1 MLKRLKQFI
10 NFLKIKPRRFFF
22 LFLFIL
28 FLIAEYLL
36 FKFNLLNYSHRYFY
50 LFLLFQINLILILF
64 LIYQI
69 FRYIFY
75 TFLEIKIQRFSKSL
89 RVKLLLIY
97 LFSMVFASTLLI
109 IVGFF
114 FFKKTLDLWFKE
126 YSADQLYL
134 TVFGDEDIFRSL
146 ESQLIAKA
154 NLIEKDY
161 ITKTEV
167 IRSKELRER
176 YRYFLNIDAIEV
188 YTLDGDLYKKTYS
201 NDELKKYGIP
211 PSILEELLKDK
222 TPKRQIINL
231 GGKYYVRVFTHVKTK
246 DGHPYIL
253 VVGKVLDSS
262 EIFKTEDLPWDKI
275 LRLSIFLFF
284 ILLFLLVLFIGVWVG
299 NKLGKHLSEPLRML
313 SEATEKISH
322 QDYNINLPNVFY
334 QDDEIGLLIKRF
346 NEMVKRLKDFE
357 EERKKY
363 IESLKAILDQLPIG
377 ILLLTKDFRPIF
389 QNRFILDFLNDIGLK
404 DSNELCHQ
412 IKLFDLLSSI
422 DIANGFYKIYEF
434 TTEKGIFNL
443 GISVFLFELAGQLH
457 YLIII
462 ENLTEKE
469 VLKRLSIWKEVAVRI
484 AHEIKNPLT
493 PIKLSIERLRR
504 KLSDSLSDEDKN
516 LLNQTV
522 DVVLKSIEELQKLSH
537 DLYVLTK
544 KPILD
549 KVEGSL
555 IENIK
560 EVINLYRLAY
570 PNITIKLNAD
580 KDVVFHFDPLVM
592 KRLWINLFENS
603 IKSMKE
609 EGSITIDVLT
619 NSDEVMIV
627 FTDTGEGLPDEV
639 ISTFNSGQWESLKKF
654 GTGLIV
660 IQTVVHLHNGRIVC
674 ERAHPR
680 GSRFIIEF
688 PLAKK

>member
-1 MLKRLKQFI
+1 MLKQFI
-10 NFLKIKPRRFFF
+10 NFLKTKPKRSIF
-22 LFLFIL
+22 LLLFVL
-28 FLIAEYLL
+28 FLIAEYFL
-36 FKFNLLNYSHRYFY
+36 FRFNLLNLSQRYFY

-89 RVKLLLIY
+89 RVKLLFIY
-97 LFSMVFASTLLI
+97 LFSMIFASTLLI

-126 YSADQLYL
+126 YSAVQLYL
-134 TVFGDEDIFRSL
+134 TAFGKEDIFRSL

-154 NLIEKDY
+154 NLIENEY
-161 ITKTEV
+161 ITKTDI

-176 YRYFLNIDAIEV
+176 YRYLLNLDAIEV

-201 NDELKKYGIP
+201 IDELKKYGIP

-231 GGKYYVRVFTHVKTK
+231 GGKYYVRVLTYVKTK

-253 VVGKVLDSS
+253 AVGKVLDSS

-275 LRLSIFLFF
+275 LRLSIFLLF

-299 NKLGKHLSEPLRML
+299 NKLGKRLSEPLRLL

-322 QDYNINLPNVFY
+322 QDYNINLPDVFY

-363 IESLKAILDQLPIG
+363 IDSLKAILDQLPIG
-377 ILLLTKDFRPIF
+377 ILLLTKDFQPIF

-404 DSNELCHQ
+404 DCNELCQQ
-412 IKLFDLLSSI
+412 IKLFDVLSSI
-422 DIANGFYKIYEF
+422 DITNGFYKIYEF
-434 TTEKGIFNL
+434 ATEKGVFNL
-443 GISVFLFELAGQLH
+443 GISVFPFELTGQLH

-469 VLKRLSIWKEVAVRI
+469 VLKRLSVWKEVAVRI

-493 PIKLSIERLRR
+493 PIKLSIERLRK
-504 KLSDSLSDEDKN
+504 KLSDSLSEEDKN

-560 EVINLYRLAY
+560 EVINLYKLAY
-570 PNITIKLNAD
+570 PNITIQLNTD

-609 EGSITIDVLT
+609 EGSITIDVLA
-619 NSDEVMIV
+619 NSDEVRIV

-674 ERAHPR
+674 ERALPR

-688 PLAKK
+688 PITKK

>member
-1 MLKRLKQFI
+1 MPKQSI
-10 NFLKIKPRRFFF
+10 DFLKTKPKRSIFLL
-22 LFLFIL
+22 LFLL

-36 FKFNLLNYSHRYFY
+36 FKLNLLNLSHRYFY

-114 FFKKTLDLWFKE
+114 FLKKTLDLWFKE
-126 YSADQLYL
+126 YSAVQLYL
-134 TVFGDEDIFRSL
+134 TAFGKEDIFRSL

-154 NLIEKDY
+154 NLIENEY
-161 ITKTEV
+161 ITKTDI

-176 YRYFLNIDAIEV
+176 YRYLLNLDAIEV

-201 NDELKKYGIP
+201 NDEFKKYGIP

-231 GGKYYVRVFTHVKTK
+231 GGKYYVRVFTYVKTK

-262 EIFKTEDLPWDKI
+262 EIFKTDDLPWDKI
-275 LRLSIFLFF
+275 LRLSIFLLF
-284 ILLFLLVLFIGVWVG
+284 ILIFLLVLFIGVWVG
-299 NKLGKHLSEPLRML
+299 NKLGKRLSEPLRLL

-322 QDYNINLPNVFY
+322 QDYNINLPDVFY
-334 QDDEIGLLIKRF
+334 QDDEIGLLIRRF

-363 IESLKAILDQLPIG
+363 IDSLKAILDQLPIG
-377 ILLLTKDFRPIF
+377 ILLLTKDFQPIF

-404 DSNELCHQ
+404 DCNELCNQ
-412 IKLFDLLSSI
+412 IKLFDVLSSI
-422 DIANGFYKIYEF
+422 DITNGFYKIYEF
-434 TTEKGIFNL
+434 TTDKGVFNL
-443 GISVFLFELAGQLH
+443 GISVFSFEFTGQLH
-457 YLIII
+457 YLIIV

-493 PIKLSIERLRR
+493 PIKLSIERLRK
-504 KLSDSLSDEDKN
+504 KLSDSLSEEDKN

-560 EVINLYRLAY
+560 EVINLYKLAY
-570 PNITIKLNAD
+570 PNITIKLSID
-580 KDVVFHFDPLVM
+580 KDVVFPFDPLVM

-609 EGSITIDVLT
+609 EGSITIDVLA

-674 ERAHPR
+674 ERGHPR

-688 PLAKK
+688 PITKK

>member
-1 MLKRLKQFI
+1 MPKQFI
-10 NFLKIKPRRFFF
+10 NFLKTKPKRSIFLL
-22 LFLFIL
+22 LFLL
-28 FLIAEYLL
+28 FLVAEYLL
-36 FKFNLLNYSHRYFY
+36 FKLNLLNLSHRYFY

-97 LFSMVFASTLLI
+97 LFSMVFASTLII

-126 YSADQLYL
+126 YSAVQLYL
-134 TVFGDEDIFRSL
+134 TAFGKEDIFRSL

-154 NLIEKDY
+154 NLIENEY
-161 ITKTEV
+161 ITKTDI

-176 YRYFLNIDAIEV
+176 YRYLLNLDAIEV

-201 NDELKKYGIP
+201 NDEFKKYGIP
-211 PSILEELLKDK
+211 PSILEDLLKDK

-231 GGKYYVRVFTHVKTK
+231 GGKYYVRVFTYVKTK
-246 DGHPYIL
+246 DGHPYVL
-253 VVGKVLDSS
+253 AVGKVLDSS
-262 EIFKTEDLPWDKI
+262 EIFKTEEVPWDKI
-275 LRLSIFLFF
+275 LRLSIFLLF
-284 ILLFLLVLFIGVWVG
+284 ILIFLLVLFIGVWVG
-299 NKLGKHLSEPLRML
+299 NKLGKRLSEPLRLL

-322 QDYNINLPNVFY
+322 QDYNINLPDVFY

-346 NEMVKRLKDFE
+346 NEMVNRLKDFE

-363 IESLKAILDQLPIG
+363 IDSLKAILDQLPIG
-377 ILLLTKDFRPIF
+377 ILLLTKDFQPIF
-389 QNRFILDFLNDIGLK
+389 QNRFILDFINDIGLK
-404 DSNELCHQ
+404 DCNELCEQ
-412 IKLFDLLSSI
+412 IKLFDVLSSI
-422 DIANGFYKIYEF
+422 DIANGFYKVYEF
-434 TTEKGIFNL
+434 TTVKGIFNL
-443 GISVFLFELAGQLH
+443 GISVFPFELTGQLH

-493 PIKLSIERLRR
+493 PIKLSIERLRK
-504 KLSDSLSDEDKN
+504 KLSDSLSEEDKN

-560 EVINLYRLAY
+560 DVINLYKLAY
-570 PNITIKLNAD
+570 PNITIKLNTD
-580 KDVVFHFDPLVM
+580 RDVVFHFDPLVM

-609 EGSITIDVLT
+609 EGSITIDFLA
-619 NSDEVMIV
+619 NSDEIMIV
-627 FTDTGEGLPDEV
+627 FTDKGEGLPDEV
-639 ISTFNSGQWESLKKF
+639 ISAFNSGQWESLKKF

-688 PLAKK
+688 PIAKK

>member
-1 MLKRLKQFI
+1 MLKKLKQFI

-22 LFLFIL
+22 LLLFIL

-36 FKFNLLNYSHRYFY
+36 FKFNLLNFSHRYFY

-75 TFLEIKIQRFSKSL
+75 TFLEIKFQRFSKSL

-134 TVFGDEDIFRSL
+134 TVFGNEDIFRSL

-154 NLIEKDY
+154 NLIEKEY

-176 YRYFLNIDAIEV
+176 YRYFLNLDAIEV

-201 NDELKKYGIP
+201 NDQLKKYGIP

-222 TPKRQIINL
+222 TPERQIINL

-275 LRLSIFLFF
+275 LRLSIFLLF

-322 QDYNINLPNVFY
+322 QDYNINLPNVFC

-434 TTEKGIFNL
+434 ETEKGVFNL
-443 GISVFLFELAGQLH
+443 GISVFSFELTDQLH

-504 KLSDSLSDEDKN
+504 KLSHSLSDEDKN

-560 EVINLYRLAY
+560 EVINLYKLAY

-609 EGSITIDVLT
+609 EGSITIDVFA

>member
-10 NFLKIKPRRFFF
+10 NFLKIKPRRFIF

-36 FKFNLLNYSHRYFY
+36 FKFNLLNFSHRYFY
-50 LFLLFQINLILILF
+50 LFLVFQINLILILF

-134 TVFGDEDIFRSL
+134 TVFGNEDIFRSL

-154 NLIEKDY
+154 NLIEKEY

-176 YRYFLNIDAIEV
+176 YRYFLNLDAIEV

-201 NDELKKYGIP
+201 NDQLKKYGIP

-222 TPKRQIINL
+222 TPERQIINL

-275 LRLSIFLFF
+275 LRLSIFLLF

-322 QDYNINLPNVFY
+322 QDYNINLPNVFC

-434 TTEKGIFNL
+434 ETEKGVFNL
-443 GISVFLFELAGQLH
+443 GISVFSFELTDQLH

-504 KLSDSLSDEDKN
+504 KLSHSLSDEDKN

-560 EVINLYRLAY
+560 EVINLYKLAY

-609 EGSITIDVLT
+609 EGSITIDVFA

>member
-1 MLKRLKQFI
+1 
-10 NFLKIKPRRFFF
+10 
-22 LFLFIL
+22 
-28 FLIAEYLL
+28 
-36 FKFNLLNYSHRYFY
+36 
-50 LFLLFQINLILILF
+50 
-64 LIYQI
+64 
-69 FRYIFY
+69 
-75 TFLEIKIQRFSKSL
+75 
-89 RVKLLLIY
+89 LLLIY

-231 GGKYYVRVFTHVKTK
+231 GGKYYVRVFTYVETK
-246 DGHPYIL
+246 VGHPYIL

-377 ILLLTKDFRPIF
+377 ILLLTKDFQPIF

>member
-1 MLKRLKQFI
+1 MPKQSIDFLRTKPKR
-10 NFLKIKPRRFFF
+10 F
-22 LFLFIL
+22 LFLLPFLL

-36 FKFNLLNYSHRYFY
+36 FKLNLLNLSHRYFY

-89 RVKLLLIY
+89 RVKLLFIY

-114 FFKKTLDLWFKE
+114 FLKKTLDLWFKE
-126 YSADQLYL
+126 YSAVQLYL
-134 TVFGDEDIFRSL
+134 TAFGKEDIFRSL

-154 NLIEKDY
+154 NLIENEY
-161 ITKTEV
+161 ITKTDI
-167 IRSKELRER
+167 IRSKELREK
-176 YRYFLNIDAIEV
+176 YRYLLNLDAIEV

-201 NDELKKYGIP
+201 NDEFKKYGIP

-231 GGKYYVRVFTHVKTK
+231 GGKYYVRVFTYVKTK
-246 DGHPYIL
+246 DGHPYVL
-253 VVGKVLDSS
+253 ALGKVLDSS

-275 LRLSIFLFF
+275 LRLSIFLLF

-299 NKLGKHLSEPLRML
+299 NKLGKRLSEPLRLL

-322 QDYNINLPNVFY
+322 QDYNINLPDVFY
-334 QDDEIGLLIKRF
+334 QDDELGLLIKRF
-346 NEMVKRLKDFE
+346 NEMVNRLKDFE

-377 ILLLTKDFRPIF
+377 ILLLTKDFQPIF
-389 QNRFILDFLNDIGLK
+389 QNRFMLDFLNDIGLK
-404 DSNELCHQ
+404 DCNELCHQ

-422 DIANGFYKIYEF
+422 DITNGFYKIYEF
-434 TTEKGIFNL
+434 TTEKGVFNL
-443 GISVFLFELAGQLH
+443 GISVFPFEFTGQLH
-457 YLIII
+457 YLIIV

-493 PIKLSIERLRR
+493 PIKLSIERLRK
-504 KLSDSLSDEDKN
+504 KLSDSLSEEDKN

-522 DVVLKSIEELQKLSH
+522 EVVLKSIEELQKLSH

-560 EVINLYRLAY
+560 DVINLYKLAY
-570 PNITIKLNAD
+570 PNITIKLNTD

-609 EGSITIDVLT
+609 EGSITIDVLA
-619 NSDEVMIV
+619 NSDEVRIV

-639 ISTFNSGQWESLKKF
+639 ISAFNSGQWESLKKF

-660 IQTVVHLHNGRIVC
+660 IQTVVHLHNGRVVC

-688 PLAKK
+688 PIAKK

>member
-1 MLKRLKQFI
+1 MLKQFI
-10 NFLKIKPRRFFF
+10 NFLKTKPKRSIF
-22 LFLFIL
+22 LLLFIL
-28 FLIAEYLL
+28 FLIAEYFL
-36 FKFNLLNYSHRYFY
+36 FRLNLLNLSQRYFY

-89 RVKLLLIY
+89 RVKLLFIY

-114 FFKKTLDLWFKE
+114 FLKKTLDLWFKE
-126 YSADQLYL
+126 YSAVQLYL
-134 TVFGDEDIFRSL
+134 TAFGKEDIFRSL

-154 NLIEKDY
+154 NLIENEY
-161 ITKTEV
+161 ITKTDI
-167 IRSKELRER
+167 IRSKDLRER
-176 YRYFLNIDAIEV
+176 YRYLLNLDAIEV

-201 NDELKKYGIP
+201 NDEFKRYGIP

-231 GGKYYVRVFTHVKTK
+231 GGKYYVRVFTYVKTN

-262 EIFKTEDLPWDKI
+262 EIFKTEEVPWDKI
-275 LRLSIFLFF
+275 LRLSIFLLF

-299 NKLGKHLSEPLRML
+299 NKLGKRLSEPLRLL

-322 QDYNINLPNVFY
+322 QDYNIYLPDAFY

-346 NEMVKRLKDFE
+346 NDMVRRLKDFE

-377 ILLLTKDFRPIF
+377 ILLLTKDFQPIF
-389 QNRFILDFLNDIGLK
+389 QNRFILDFLNNIGLE
-404 DSNELCHQ
+404 DCNELCDQ
-412 IKLFDLLSSI
+412 IKLFDVLSSI
-422 DIANGFYKIYEF
+422 DITNGFYKVYEF
-434 TTEKGIFNL
+434 GTKKGVFNL
-443 GISVFLFELAGQLH
+443 GISVFPFELTGQLH

-504 KLSDSLSDEDKN
+504 KLSDSLSEEDKN

-560 EVINLYRLAY
+560 EVINLYKLAY
-570 PNITIKLNAD
+570 SNITIQLNAD

-609 EGSITIDVLT
+609 EGSITIDVLA
-619 NSDEVMIV
+619 NSDEVVIV

-688 PLAKK
+688 PITKK

>member
-1 MLKRLKQFI
+1 MPKQFI
-10 NFLKIKPRRFFF
+10 NFLKTKPKRSIF
-22 LFLFIL
+22 LLLFIL
-28 FLIAEYLL
+28 FLIVEYLL
-36 FKFNLLNYSHRYFY
+36 FKLNLLNFSYRYFY

-89 RVKLLLIY
+89 RVKLLFIY

-126 YSADQLYL
+126 YSAVQLYL
-134 TVFGDEDIFRSL
+134 TAFGKEDIFRSL

-154 NLIEKDY
+154 NLIENEY
-161 ITKTEV
+161 ITKTDI

-176 YRYFLNIDAIEV
+176 YRYFFNLDAIEV

-201 NDELKKYGIP
+201 NDEFKKYGIP

-231 GGKYYVRVFTHVKTK
+231 GGRYYVRVFTYVKTK

-275 LRLSIFLFF
+275 LRLSIFLLF

-299 NKLGKHLSEPLRML
+299 NKLGKRLSEPLRLL

-322 QDYNINLPNVFY
+322 QDYNINLPDVFY
-334 QDDEIGLLIKRF
+334 QDDEIGLLIRRF
-346 NEMVKRLKDFE
+346 DEMVKRLKDFE

-363 IESLKAILDQLPIG
+363 IESLKAILDELPIG
-377 ILLLTKDFRPIF
+377 ILLLTKDFQPIF

-404 DSNELCHQ
+404 DCNELCHQ
-412 IKLFDLLSSI
+412 IKFFDVLSSI
-422 DIANGFYKIYEF
+422 DLANGFYKIYEF
-434 TTEKGIFNL
+434 ATEKGIFNL
-443 GISVFLFELAGQLH
+443 GISVFPFELAGQLH
-457 YLIII
+457 YLIIV

-493 PIKLSIERLRR
+493 PIKLSIERLKK
-504 KLSDSLSDEDKN
+504 KLSDSLSEEDKS

-537 DLYVLTK
+537 DLYVLTM

-560 EVINLYRLAY
+560 EVINLYKLAY
-570 PNITIKLNAD
+570 PNITIKLNID
-580 KDVVFHFDPLVM
+580 KDVVFPFDPLVM

-609 EGSITIDVLT
+609 EGTITIDVLA
-619 NSDEVMIV
+619 NSDEVIIV
-627 FTDTGEGLPDEV
+627 FSDTGEGLPDEV

-688 PLAKK
+688 PITKK

>member
-1 MLKRLKQFI
+1 
-10 NFLKIKPRRFFF
+10 
-22 LFLFIL
+22 
-28 FLIAEYLL
+28 
-36 FKFNLLNYSHRYFY
+36 
-50 LFLLFQINLILILF
+50 
-64 LIYQI
+64 
-69 FRYIFY
+69 
-75 TFLEIKIQRFSKSL
+75 
-89 RVKLLLIY
+89 
-97 LFSMVFASTLLI
+97 MVFASTLII

-126 YSADQLYL
+126 YSAVQLYL
-134 TVFGDEDIFRSL
+134 TAFGKEDIFRSL

-154 NLIEKDY
+154 NLIENEY
-161 ITKTEV
+161 ITKTDI

-176 YRYFLNIDAIEV
+176 YRYLLNLDAIEV

-201 NDELKKYGIP
+201 NDEFKKYGIP

-231 GGKYYVRVFTHVKTK
+231 GGKYYVRVFTYVKTK

-253 VVGKVLDSS
+253 LVGKVLDSS

-275 LRLSIFLFF
+275 LRLSIFLLF

-299 NKLGKHLSEPLRML
+299 NKLGKRLSEPLRLL

-322 QDYNINLPNVFY
+322 QDYNINLPDVFY

-346 NEMVKRLKDFE
+346 NEMVNRLKDFE

-363 IESLKAILDQLPIG
+363 IDSLKAILDQLPIG
-377 ILLLTKDFRPIF
+377 ILLLTKDFQPIF
-389 QNRFILDFLNDIGLK
+389 QNRFILDFINDIGLK
-404 DSNELCHQ
+404 DCNELCEQ
-412 IKLFDLLSSI
+412 IKLFDVLSSI
-422 DIANGFYKIYEF
+422 DIANGFYKVYEF
-434 TTEKGIFNL
+434 TTVKGIFNL
-443 GISVFLFELAGQLH
+443 GISVFPFELTGQLH

-493 PIKLSIERLRR
+493 PIKLSIERLRK
-504 KLSDSLSDEDKN
+504 KLSDSLSEENKN

-560 EVINLYRLAY
+560 DVINLYKLAY
-570 PNITIKLNAD
+570 PNITIQLNTH

-609 EGSITIDVLT
+609 EGSITIDFLA
-619 NSDEVMIV
+619 NSDEIMIV
-627 FTDTGEGLPDEV
+627 FTDKGEGLPDEV
-639 ISTFNSGQWESLKKF
+639 ISAFNSGQWESLKKF

-660 IQTVVHLHNGRIVC
+660 IQTVVHLHNGKIVC

-688 PLAKK
+688 PITKK

>member
-1 MLKRLKQFI
+1 M
-10 NFLKIKPRRFFF
+10 
-22 LFLFIL
+22 
-28 FLIAEYLL
+28 
-36 FKFNLLNYSHRYFY
+36 
-50 LFLLFQINLILILF
+50 
-64 LIYQI
+64 
-69 FRYIFY
+69 
-75 TFLEIKIQRFSKSL
+75 
-89 RVKLLLIY
+89 LIY

-231 GGKYYVRVFTHVKTK
+231 GGKYYVRVFTYVETK
-246 DGHPYIL
+246 VGHPYIL

-377 ILLLTKDFRPIF
+377 ILLLTKDFQPIF

-522 DVVLKSIEELQKLSH
+522 DVVLKSIEEMQKLSH

-549 KVEGSL
+549 KAEGSL

-560 EVINLYRLAY
+560 EVINLYKLAY

>member
-1 MLKRLKQFI
+1 
-10 NFLKIKPRRFFF
+10 
-22 LFLFIL
+22 
-28 FLIAEYLL
+28 
-36 FKFNLLNYSHRYFY
+36 
-50 LFLLFQINLILILF
+50 
-64 LIYQI
+64 
-69 FRYIFY
+69 
-75 TFLEIKIQRFSKSL
+75 
-89 RVKLLLIY
+89 
-97 LFSMVFASTLLI
+97 MVFASTLLI

-134 TVFGDEDIFRSL
+134 TVFGNEDIFRSL

-154 NLIEKDY
+154 NLIEKEY

-176 YRYFLNIDAIEV
+176 YRYFLNLDAIEV

-201 NDELKKYGIP
+201 NDQLKKYGIP

-222 TPKRQIINL
+222 TPERQIINL

-275 LRLSIFLFF
+275 LRLSIFLLF

-322 QDYNINLPNVFY
+322 QDYNINLPNVFC

-434 TTEKGIFNL
+434 ETEKGVFNL
-443 GISVFLFELAGQLH
+443 GISVFSFELTDQLH

-504 KLSDSLSDEDKN
+504 KLSHSLSDEDKN

-560 EVINLYRLAY
+560 EVINLYKLAY

-609 EGSITIDVLT
+609 EGSITIDVFA

>member
-1 MLKRLKQFI
+1 
-10 NFLKIKPRRFFF
+10 
-22 LFLFIL
+22 
-28 FLIAEYLL
+28 
-36 FKFNLLNYSHRYFY
+36 
-50 LFLLFQINLILILF
+50 
-64 LIYQI
+64 
-69 FRYIFY
+69 
-75 TFLEIKIQRFSKSL
+75 
-89 RVKLLLIY
+89 
-97 LFSMVFASTLLI
+97 MVFASTLLI

-231 GGKYYVRVFTHVKTK
+231 GGKYYVRVFTYVETK
-246 DGHPYIL
+246 VGHPYIL

-377 ILLLTKDFRPIF
+377 ILLLTKDFQPIF

-522 DVVLKSIEELQKLSH
+522 DVVLKSIEEMQKLSH

-549 KVEGSL
+549 KAEGSL

-560 EVINLYRLAY
+560 EVINLYKLAY